1 MAVAVPL
8 VASWAA
14 SAMGA
19 SAMVSTMVSVGAGLL
34 SSATGIGAKIDKA
47 AGKVFGKD
55 AVKLFNVAGTVYG
68 MAGGFA
74 GQGPSQVMDNVS
86 GVFSG
91 APAAPT
97 GPEVSSLQAAAEAG
111 GPTTVD
117 AFGNFG
123 QPPTASSTGNPFNF
137 NATGAEASPGFTAPQ
152 TVAPP
157 VQQPPQSSLSKMW
170 ESLGPQGKAAAIQ
183 AGTQMVAGIA
193 QGKAAQAQLDAEEER
208 RRKREAPI
216 TGYMG
221 RKPASALAAYNDF
234 YARAPG
240 TGG

>member
-1 MAVAVPL
+1 M
-8 VASWAA
+8 W
-14 SAMGA
+14 
-19 SAMVSTMVSVGAGLL
+19 
-34 SSATGIGAKIDKA
+34 
-47 AGKVFGKD
+47 
-55 AVKLFNVAGTVYG
+55 AGTVYG

-97 GPEVSSLQAAAEAG
+97 GPEVQLAAGSGRG
-111 GPTTVD
+111 GWAD
-117 AFGNFG
+117 DGRRLGNFG

-152 TVAPP
+152 TVAPRAAAAA
-157 VQQPPQSSLSKMW
+157 VQPQQDV
-170 ESLGPQGKAAAIQ
+170 ESLGLQGKAAAIQ

-193 QGKAAQAQLDAEEER
+193 QTKAAQAQLDAEEER
-208 RRKREAPI
+208 RRKREAPSLH
-216 TGYMG
+216 G
-221 RKPASALAAYNDF
+221 ASQLEALAAYNDF

>member
-74 GQGPSQVMDNVS
+74 GQGPGQVVDNIS
-86 GVFSG
+86 GAFSG
-91 APAAPT
+91 APV
-97 GPEVSSLQAAAEAG
+97 GPEAGALQAAAEG
-111 GPTTVD
+111 GAASPVASTTD

-123 QPPTASSTGNPFNF
+123 QAPSAPTSGNPFGF
-137 NATGAEASPGFTAPQ
+137 NATGAEAAPGFTTPAP
-152 TVAPP
+152 VAPP
-157 VQQPPQSSLSKMW
+157 TAPTSSLSKMW

-216 TGYMG
+216 VAGWG
-221 RKPASALAAYNDF
+221 RPAPGALASHNDF
-234 YARAPG
+234 YARGA
-240 TGG
+240 GGGG